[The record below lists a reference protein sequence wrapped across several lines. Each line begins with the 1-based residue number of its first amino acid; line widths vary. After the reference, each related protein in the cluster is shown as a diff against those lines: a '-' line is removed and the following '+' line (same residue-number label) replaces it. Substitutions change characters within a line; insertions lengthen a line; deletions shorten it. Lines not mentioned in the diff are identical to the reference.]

1 MVFGTLAAYNVSS
14 ATTSHWAA
22 SSDIEFGHSVYIG
35 LSAEVLNL
43 VIAVVLTLVLRA
55 ARVPEGTDE
64 TLPGQYTADP
74 EEAPARAPAGVGAA
88 T

>member
-1 MVFGTLAAYNVSS
+1 MSS
-14 ATTSHWAA
+14 ATASHWAA

-35 LSAEVLNL
+35 LSAVVLNL
-43 VIAVVLTLVLRA
+43 VIAVILTLILRA
-55 ARVPEGTDE
+55 AKVPEGTDE

-74 EEAPARAPAGVGAA
+74 EQAAARTPADVGAP